1 MDTVPTAVTPL
12 WLVVYKSD
20 FSLPP
25 EPHKGR
31 AHVLFTCFQSLTRK
45 GMAEAKRDEMT
56 GQFGQLSLREVQ
68 IQWKQT
74 KGAVNQGWGM
84 GESGKVPRRR

>member
-1 MDTVPTAVTPL
+1 MDTVPTAMSPL

-25 EPHKGR
+25 EPNQGR

-74 KGAVNQGWGM
+74 KGAVNQVWGM
-84 GESGKVPRRR
+84 GESGKIPWRR

>member
-1 MDTVPTAVTPL
+1 MDTVPTAVSPS

-25 EPHKGR
+25 EPHEGT
-31 AHVLFTCFQSLTRK
+31 AHVLFTCFQSLARK

-56 GQFGQLSLREVQ
+56 GQFGQRSLREVQ
-68 IQWKQT
+68 IQRKQT
-74 KGAVNQGWGM
+74 KGVVNQVWGM
-84 GESGKVPRRR
+84 SESGKVSRRR

>member
-1 MDTVPTAVTPL
+1 MDTVPTAVSPL

-68 IQWKQT
+68 WKQT
-74 KGAVNQGWGM
+74 KGAVNQVWGM